1 LLGFLAYAT
10 LIAFFRLTDDA
21 ARATSLPDKIA
32 LAGMAVDEYGHFRR
46 FLGRLAELRV
56 DPDAAM
62 QPYMRPLDEFNAR
75 TVPADWLEGL
85 VKAYLGDGIAVD
97 FYRAVAD
104 LLDAR
109 TRELIHQ
116 TLADTGHAD
125 FIIARVHDA
134 IESDPQVTGR
144 LALWARRL
152 LGEALSQAQRVAA
165 EREPLARLLTGDGTG
180 QLGTVNR
187 LLAELADEHSQRVA
201 ALGLAGPP
209 APADDVA
216 SGSDRA
222 AT

>member
-1 LLGFLAYAT
+1 MLGFLAYAT
-10 LIAFFRLTDDA
+10 LTAFFKLADDA
-21 ARATSLPDKIA
+21 ARAAALPDKIA
-32 LAGMAVDEYGHFRR
+32 LAEMAVDEYGHFRR
-46 FLGRLAELRV
+46 FLGRLRELGA

-62 QPYMRPLDEFNAR
+62 QPYVQPLDEFHAR

-97 FYRAVAD
+97 FYRGVAG

-125 FIIARVHDA
+125 FVIAHVRDA

-180 QLGTVNR
+180 QLGTINR
-187 LLAELADEHSQRVA
+187 LLAELADEHSHRVA
-201 ALGLAGPP
+201 GLGLSGRP
-209 APADDVA
+209 APADGLD
-216 SGSDRA
+216 SDSDRA